1 MGLASD
7 LPIFRDTTDLVS
19 YIVDVVEKFP
29 KKYKF
34 TLGDKLMNT
43 SLALFEYIQ
52 LANRAGTNKESRAK
66 YLSGF
71 LIKFELLKVIIRI
84 CEEKKIVSLKQ
95 AAHLALLTTKISKQ
109 ATAWKN
115 K

>member
-43 SLALFEYIQ
+43 SLALFEYI
-52 LANRAGTNKESRAK
+52 
-66 YLSGF
+66 
-71 LIKFELLKVIIRI
+71 
-84 CEEKKIVSLKQ
+84 
-95 AAHLALLTTKISKQ
+95 
-109 ATAWKN
+109 
-115 K
+115 